1 MDTYEYLGLNIDRHL
16 TMAGYVDKIIK
27 KVSHKLYTLNIMRQ
41 YISERTSL
49 LIDKVMIR
57 PHYDYVDFVIDLAS
71 QDKTSRPSERLHKRA
86 LRTIEYTLDSVM
98 KGPIADLFI
107 RYNQRRVAHL
117 LLFIYYLCIK
127 QVNKK
132 NRKS

>member
-1 MDTYEYLGLNIDRHL
+1 
-16 TMAGYVDKIIK
+16 MAGYVDKIIK
-27 KVSHKLYTLNIMRQ
+27 KVSHKLCTLNIMRQ

-57 PHYDYVDFVIDLAS
+57 PHYDYVDFVIYLAS

-117 LLFIYYLCIK
+117 LLFIFMYKTSK
-127 QVNKK
+127 QKIEHLEIQRPKLELKAVEI
-132 NRKS
+132 R